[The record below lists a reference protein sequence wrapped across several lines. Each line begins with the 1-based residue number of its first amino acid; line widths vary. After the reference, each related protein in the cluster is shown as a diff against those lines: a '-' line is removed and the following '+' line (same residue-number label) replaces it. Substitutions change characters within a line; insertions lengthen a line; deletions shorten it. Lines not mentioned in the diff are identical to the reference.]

1 MKHGPTAYMV
11 SYDELARRLESVGE
25 TLLSDYS
32 DGAAAAAGMAA
43 NQSETRDRHIFAR
56 PMDPVERERL
66 GRRLLDRA
74 RRMRADATR
83 PGPDRA
89 QST

>member
-25 TLLSDYS
+25 TLLSDYR
-32 DGAAAAAGMAA
+32 DGAAGMAA

-89 QST
+89 QSI